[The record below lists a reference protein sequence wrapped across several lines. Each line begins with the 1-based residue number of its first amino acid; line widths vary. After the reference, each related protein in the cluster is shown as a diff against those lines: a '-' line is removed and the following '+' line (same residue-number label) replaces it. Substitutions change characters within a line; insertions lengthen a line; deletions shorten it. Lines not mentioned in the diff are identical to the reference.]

1 MGTHH
6 LHLYSCLLFELFS
19 KPYPYTGSANL
30 HHFWKTY
37 MFCAGLSLSITSAV
51 VGPKLVVLIMTARCL
66 SAERN
71 RGNGGLLLI
80 RPGND
85 TAHLGP
91 HSQVAGREEGVG
103 RERETEREGAAP
115 AHGPGFLLFYWVKDG
130 GVGFHGHTVYGAF
143 KT

>member
-1 MGTHH
+1 MGTPH
-6 LHLYSCLLFELFS
+6 LHLYSCLLFEFFS

-51 VGPKLVVLIMTARCL
+51 VGPELVVLIMTARCP

-103 RERETEREGAAP
+103 RERDRERGSSSSSRAWVSA
-115 AHGPGFLLFYWVKDG
+115 FLLGQGWG
-130 GVGFHGHTVYGAF
+130 CRISWTHCLRCI
-143 KT
+143 